1 MSEVLNVKS
10 ALEMIGGEKELL
22 RELLSSFATDK
33 VFEES
38 HLLEL
43 ETPGKQKQLEN
54 ALGDIKEQIGGL
66 VNGALPFV
74 TIASQSLTAATSLT
88 TLVGSF
94 KTLIPVVAA
103 STKTFA
109 LSTAAFVKNKVA
121 TIAVAVAQKTVAD
134 RKS

>member
-43 ETPGKQKQLEN
+43 ERMSDTTEAAKYVHLFKGAGRQLGAERLGESGQALEN
-54 ALGDIKEQIGGL
+54 VLRKKESGDIT
-66 VNGALPFV
+66 ALTRKFV
-74 TIASQSLTAATSLT
+74 SDYTLTLAAVKD
-88 TLVGSF
+88 TLDV
-94 KTLIPVVAA
+94 L
-103 STKTFA
+103 
-109 LSTAAFVKNKVA
+109 
-121 TIAVAVAQKTVAD
+121 
-134 RKS
+134 